1 MQSREPICLWSGRN
15 TVLRA
20 CKDFKVNS
28 EVETEM
34 KDSPVFVLIFYLG
47 YTSLHNLYK
56 TRPNL
61 PGGPEQEERDNKLTL
76 SNAWVRAECWDK
88 RHIDEVP
95 EHESSNFKAWLSGHN
110 AVQFLGQNHMSQ
122 SVEHRASEAYQGG
135 LSLPQVAADSLLS
148 CNMTGHCEPLQSKQ
162 KVADYSRLS

>member
-1 MQSREPICLWSGRN
+1 
-15 TVLRA
+15 
-20 CKDFKVNS
+20 
-28 EVETEM
+28 
-34 KDSPVFVLIFYLG
+34 LG
-47 YTSLHNLYK
+47 YTSLHSLHK
-56 TRPNL
+56 TRPSL

-148 CNMTGHCEPLQSKQ
+148 YNMTGWEGCLAC
-162 KVADYSRLS
+162 KVSRKWRTTRVSLDLLAAIGTGHMKYARAVVSNYCKAA